1 MVAGWGWGVGG
12 WGDSSLLKCQPEM
25 NPWLCPKHSA
35 IWESHWLSDTA
46 DFPTFQMYLSS
57 FWFWVWTS
65 STGCF
70 VAMVPII
77 YICHVSYFLWPV
89 EAIHLLVMDWK
100 EPARSWMFS
109 LCHHGPLPAAKRHS
123 CYVNRWMWEW
133 TVACLCV
140 SSDWLVT
147 CLRCTPSL
155 SLLAQWQLNWVSG
168 KKSMYVICYLY
179 FKPAVYW

>member
-1 MVAGWGWGVGG
+1 
-12 WGDSSLLKCQPEM
+12 
-25 NPWLCPKHSA
+25 
-35 IWESHWLSDTA
+35 
-46 DFPTFQMYLSS
+46 
-57 FWFWVWTS
+57 
-65 STGCF
+65 
-70 VAMVPII
+70 MVPII

-100 EPARSWMFS
+100 EPGCTNWMFS
-109 LCHHGPLPAAKRHS
+109 LCHHELLPAAKRHS
-123 CYVNRWMWEW
+123 CYVNWWMWEW

-147 CLRCTPSL
+147 CPRCTPSL

-179 FKPAVYW
+179 FKPAVYWVFSVNSYYSGFILLLPQINCHSTGSLIFTL